1 MSFWQTQPLSL
12 VSQSQGPSEILEASA
27 LLEKINQ
34 EIEKS
39 PIKLDY
45 KVYTGTELQESL
57 DFINKNYVRSD
68 TTKLTYSMDLF
79 RYFVQDSL
87 LIHFYPKDK
96 HTLVATIV
104 GKKQVLTLFGKTVN
118 TVDVNFLCLEPKL
131 RSLHLAP
138 YLIATLTKETVQRL
152 NINLANYTV
161 GSPIKAPCFG
171 TKTMYHR
178 PAHIK
183 NLIANKYI
191 PGPESNYIKYTYV
204 PRLTPVYLNK
214 TTTDLT
220 ILSTKV
226 NDYNKLFYDIYEQ
239 KPLSQIIN
247 NPAFHL
253 FSFDNNAD
261 LLVFYCL
268 ESQNTQTSLSY
279 RNGYLYLKMLSSHS
293 TEHIKTLFDSV
304 AAYCYRHNILDMI
317 TLTDIF
323 DLDYQKINF
332 VQGTGKLNFHLFN
345 MNMVNIQNHRNGLTT
360 I

>member
-12 VSQSQGPSEILEASA
+12 VSQTQGPSVILEASA

-34 EIEKS
+34 MLEQS

-45 KVYTGTELQESL
+45 KVYTGTNLQETL

-79 RYFVQDSL
+79 RYFLEDSL

-96 HTLVATIV
+96 PTLVATIV

-131 RSLHLAP
+131 RRLHLAP

-161 GSPIKAPCFG
+161 SSPIKAPCFG
-171 TKTMYHR
+171 TKNMYHR
-178 PAHIK
+178 PVHIK
-183 NLIANKYI
+183 NLIANNYI
-191 PGPESNYIKYTYV
+191 PGPESNYIKYTNV
-204 PRLTPVYLNK
+204 PRITPVYLNK
-214 TTTDLT
+214 NTADIA
-220 ILSTKV
+220 ILSKKID
-226 NDYNKLFYDIYEQ
+226 DYNKLFYDIYEQ
-239 KPLSQIIN
+239 KPLSLIVN

-253 FSFDNNAD
+253 FTFGLED

-268 ESQNTQTSLSY
+268 ETQNTQTNQSY
-279 RNGYLYLKMLSSHS
+279 RNGYLYLKMLGSHS
-293 TEHIKTLFDSV
+293 VEHIKTLFDSV
-304 AAYCYRHNILDMI
+304 SAYCYRHNILDML